1 MIPAG
6 NSKYTKIIAWMR
18 VLGVVEKD
26 FCEQFLCSPGK
37 GGQNVNKV
45 ETAVYLTHAPTS
57 LSVKCHSQRT
67 QGANRLEAWLT
78 LLGKIE
84 KEQKRRRQVEVAKR
98 EKLRRQ
104 KRGRSSLGKERML
117 ANKKL
122 HARKKLERS
131 QKFHRHE
138 T

>member
-6 NSKYTKIIAWMR
+6 NSKYTKVIVKMR
-18 VLGVVEKD
+18 ALGVVEKD
-26 FCEQFLCSPGK
+26 FCEQFLRSPGK

-45 ETAVYLTHAPTS
+45 ETAVYLTHVPTS

-67 QGANRLEAWLT
+67 QGANRFHAWT
-78 LLGKIE
+78 ILLGKIE
-84 KEQKRRRQVEVAKR
+84 KEQKSHRQVAVAKR

-104 KRGRSSLGKERML
+104 KRGRSHLGKEKML
-117 ANKKL
+117 ANKKI

-131 QKFHRHE
+131 QKFHRQE
-138 T
+138 G